1 MALAIFINFNI
12 IIMKAQDF
20 NNNNGQGNSTADRAF
35 NDAKEIQKQ
44 KGISNAGGQRSD
56 QTSSKDSAHK
66 PVQKKARRG
75 LL

>member
-35 NDAKEIQKQ
+35 NDAREIQKQ

-56 QTSSKDSAHK
+56 QTSSKDSVHK